1 MSAFYVQVK
10 YTVILSLLQAI
21 INSCIIFL
29 VSFKEISIMSKYA
42 PELKSTAKAMMAERK
57 GILAM
62 DESNGTCN
70 KRFEQQGIAA
80 TVENRRTY
88 RELILTAPNLS
99 NYISG
104 AILYDETIRQSTK
117 SGVSFV
123 KVMQEAGII
132 PGIKVDTG
140 AKNLAGHKDEK
151 VTEGLDGLRER
162 IAEYYQMGARFA
174 KWRAVITIGESIPS
188 DACIEANAH
197 GLARY
202 AALCQEGGLVPIVE
216 PEVLINGNHTIERCY
231 EVTEKT
237 LHEVFRQLYVQNIA
251 YDQMILKPS
260 MVISGAGCSTQ
271 ANVEQVATETIRC
284 LLNTVPPAVPGIA
297 FLSGGQSKERSSAHL
312 NYMNANFKSQCPWRV
327 TFSYARAIQQ
337 PALEYWGGNAANVAE
352 AQKLLV
358 QRAKLNS
365 AASEGTY
372 TEEMEKQPALV

>member
-1 MSAFYVQVK
+1 M
-10 YTVILSLLQAI
+10 I
-21 INSCIIFL
+21 
-29 VSFKEISIMSKYA
+29 SKYSE
-42 PELKSTAKAMMAERK
+42 ELRNTAKAMVAEGK

-70 KRFEQQGIAA
+70 KRFEKLGIA
-80 TVENRRTY
+80 TTEDNRRAY
-88 RELILTAPNLS
+88 RELILTAPDLGK
-99 NYISG
+99 YISG
-104 AILYDETIRQSTK
+104 AILYDETIRQSTAN
-117 SGVSFV
+117 GVSFV
-123 KVMQEAGII
+123 KVMQDSGMI

-140 AKNLAGHKDEK
+140 AKDLVLRNNEK
-151 VTEGLDGLRER
+151 VTEGLDGLKER
-162 IAEYYQMGARFA
+162 IAEYYEMGARFA
-174 KWRAVITIGESIPS
+174 KWRAVITIGEGIPS
-188 DACIEANAH
+188 DGCIEANAH
-197 GLARY
+197 ALARY

-216 PEVLINGNHTIERCY
+216 PEVLIDGNHSIERCY

-237 LHEVFRQLYVQNIA
+237 LNEVFRQLYVQNVA
-251 YDQMILKPS
+251 FDQMILKPS
-260 MVISGAGCSTQ
+260 MVISGADCSTQ

-312 NYMNANFKSQCPWRV
+312 NYMNANFRSECPWRV

-337 PALEYWGGNAANVAE
+337 PALEYWRGDEKNVAE

-372 TEEMEKQPALV
+372 SEEMEKQPALV